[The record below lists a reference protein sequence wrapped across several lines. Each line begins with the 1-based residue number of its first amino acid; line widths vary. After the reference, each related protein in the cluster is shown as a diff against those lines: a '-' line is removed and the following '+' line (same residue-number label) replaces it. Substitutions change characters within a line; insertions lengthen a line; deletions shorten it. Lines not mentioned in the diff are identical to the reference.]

1 MDVARLACIEPVV
14 MRSSGYPLNT
24 PYTSNSQY
32 SIFYIPNLN
41 FLQCLYHCDRSQPMN
56 PNQRDSRD
64 HTRPESNRLSPT
76 HPAPPSPNI
85 YSNQTPFLSPT
96 QPANPM
102 MQPYSSTSAL
112 PYPGSI
118 ESPVPPSKV
127 AIPRIS
133 APTTYRGR
141 RRSPRA
147 CKPCRQRKIKCDG
160 NRPTCGQC
168 AYHKNSCIFEDVK
181 RVRDQKMLEVLSQ
194 QVERYEKLLRTLE
207 EDVDVPTSRKI
218 RKALKVREKS

>member
-1 MDVARLACIEPVV
+1 
-14 MRSSGYPLNT
+14 
-24 PYTSNSQY
+24 
-32 SIFYIPNLN
+32 
-41 FLQCLYHCDRSQPMN
+41 MN
-56 PNQRDSRD
+56 PNLRVPRD
-64 HTRPESNRLSPT
+64 HASPDSNPLSPT
-76 HPAPPSPNI
+76 FSAPPPSPSPNI
-85 YSNQTPFLSPT
+85 HSNQTPFLPPT

-102 MQPYSSTSAL
+102 MQPYSSTPPL
-112 PYPGSI
+112 PHPGSI
-118 ESPVPPSKV
+118 EQPAPPSKV

-147 CKPCRQRKIKCDG
+147 CEPCRQRKIKCDG

-168 AYHKNSCIFEDVK
+168 VYHNDSCIFEDVK

-207 EDVDVPTSRKI
+207 GEVDAPTSRKI
-218 RKALKVREKS
+218 RKALKVSEK